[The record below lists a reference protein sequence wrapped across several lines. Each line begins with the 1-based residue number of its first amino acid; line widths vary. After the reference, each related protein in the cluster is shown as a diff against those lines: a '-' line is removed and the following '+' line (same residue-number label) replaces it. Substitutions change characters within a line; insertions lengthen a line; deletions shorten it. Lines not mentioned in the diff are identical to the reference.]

1 MPDPGPR
8 LKADKRQLKQI
19 LLNLLTN
26 AVKFTGYG
34 TAVHIHVDVAASGE
48 LTLRIKD
55 QGAGIPVED
64 LERVM
69 EPFTRLASH
78 YTSGVE
84 GTGLG
89 LAIAKRLVEG
99 HRGSLQLVRM
109 LGQGTEAIVIIPACR
124 VQAHC

>member
-1 MPDPGPR
+1 M
-8 LKADKRQLKQI
+8 KADKRQLKQI

-48 LTLRIKD
+48 LTSRIKD

-84 GTGLG
+84 GRGWDWLSPNAWSRG
-89 LAIAKRLVEG
+89 MGEAFNWSVCLARV
-99 HRGSLQLVRM
+99 RRQLLLFWPAVSKP
-109 LGQGTEAIVIIPACR
+109 IVNGGC
-124 VQAHC
+124 HG